1 MNTKAP
7 GVVPVEIYDNDT
19 LCITV
24 DTLPDGTFCYQ
35 VPGLNEGHH
44 KLTAKVGDL
53 ADDYSLVK
61 NILLEDF
68 EGFPTVWLTPGV
80 PLTSTVTGTTITL
93 NGIGGIADYD
103 DTGLPG
109 KSLSLHVGEVEIKPA
124 LPTRKVKF
132 QKRIHPINDV
142 YAKYYDIHDNP
153 LGEIKLTGSM
163 DNVEFTGTEPIATI
177 KIISVPASTTLITVV
192 DSFLFE

>member
-1 MNTKAP
+1 M
-7 GVVPVEIYDNDT
+7 
-19 LCITV
+19 
-24 DTLPDGTFCYQ
+24 
-35 VPGLNEGHH
+35 
-44 KLTAKVGDL
+44 
-53 ADDYSLVK
+53 
-61 NILLEDF
+61 
-68 EGFPTVWLTPGV
+68 
-80 PLTSTVTGTTITL
+80 
-93 NGIGGIADYD
+93 
-103 DTGLPG
+103 
-109 KSLSLHVGEVEIKPA
+109 GEVEIKPA

-192 DSFLFE
+192 DSFVFE